1 MWLEID
7 SMRKYDYRQIELHTD
22 QLCSL
27 FKILKMDSKI
37 IYEFRQKHLDVIQ
50 AGVGYLKTGEGFPT
64 DEQVDIYREKV
75 LKEIWS
81 IVQPNYRET
90 ATKHFRIID
99 LGMVQLFQK
108 LLRIK

>member
-1 MWLEID
+1 
-7 SMRKYDYRQIELHTD
+7 MRKYDYRQIELHTD

-27 FKILKMDSKI
+27 FRLNKKDYKI
-37 IYEFRQKHLDVIQ
+37 IYKFKLKHIEVIQ
-50 AGVGYLKTGEGFPT
+50 SGVKYLKTGEDFPN

-75 LKEIWS
+75 MNEIKE
-81 IVQPNYRET
+81 IVQPNYREA